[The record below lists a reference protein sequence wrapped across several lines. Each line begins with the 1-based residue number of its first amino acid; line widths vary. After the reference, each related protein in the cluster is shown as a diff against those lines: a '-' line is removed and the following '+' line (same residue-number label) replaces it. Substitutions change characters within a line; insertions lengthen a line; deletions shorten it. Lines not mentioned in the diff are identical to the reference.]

1 MQMKRLNRN
10 IVGSTGTQIAVY
22 LCLWQSLLWLGI
34 ALGMATTCL
43 GCIDSDPSTENRPNQ
58 GTIEPVPCGLPS
70 DAESFPKLDLKQDW
84 PWWRGPSRNGHA
96 PDGANPPT
104 RLNPAKA
111 KWQANVPG
119 RGHGSPIVVGNR
131 VYLLSALED
140 EQQHLVLAYDRTN
153 GEQVWKTEI
162 NRGGFPA
169 ANHPKN
175 TEASP
180 TLACDGERIFAAVY
194 HHDKI
199 ELTALG
205 LDGKVDWRADLG
217 RYRPQKYEYGYAASP
232 VLYRDLVIV
241 VAEYDGPSSI
251 QAFRRSDG
259 KPMWKAERPQQITFS
274 SPTIAHLQ
282 GRDQLLI
289 SGGQRIVSYDPA
301 TGAELWEAKGAATA
315 TCGTAVWDN
324 ERVFASGGYPQSE
337 TVAIQLGTRPQR
349 KWSANQKCYE
359 QSMIVIDGC
368 LYALT
373 DNGILFCWNA
383 EDGTE
388 LWKQRFG
395 GPVSASPVYAG
406 GHLYCANEAGAL
418 FVVKPNTDACELIAE
433 NQVGNDSFPSPAI
446 AGNQLFLRV
455 ANRGRAQRQEVLYCF
470 ESPGLDR

>member
-1 MQMKRLNRN
+1 MGSQPMQNMRLNRN
-10 IVGSTGTQIAVY
+10 IGGRTSAQLAVY
-22 LCLWQSLLWLGI
+22 PCLWQLLLWVGI

-43 GCIDSDPSTENRPNQ
+43 GCTDSGPRAGNRPDP
-58 GTIEPVPCGLPS
+58 TTVEPVPYGLPS

-84 PWWRGPSRNGHA
+84 PWWRGPGRNGHA
-96 PDGANPPT
+96 PEGAQPPT
-104 RLNPAKA
+104 RLEPTKA
-111 KWQANVPG
+111 KWQANLPG

-131 VYLLSALED
+131 VYLLTALED
-140 EQQHLVLAYDRTN
+140 EQQHLVLAYDRTT
-153 GEQVWKTEI
+153 GEQVWSTEI
-162 NRGGFPA
+162 NRGGFPE

-199 ELTALG
+199 ELTALD
-205 LDGKVDWRADLG
+205 LEGKIDWRADLG
-217 RYRPQKYEYGYAASP
+217 RYRPRQYEYGYAASP
-232 VLYRDLVIV
+232 VLYRDMVIV
-241 VAEYDGPSSI
+241 AAEYDGPSSI

-259 KPMWKAERPQQITFS
+259 KPMWKAERPQNITFS

-301 TGAELWEAKGAATA
+301 DGAQLWEAKGAATA
-315 TCGTAVWDN
+315 TCGTAVWDT

-337 TVAIQLGTRPQR
+337 TVSIQLGASPQR
-349 KWSANQKCYE
+349 KWSVNQKCYE

-383 EDGTE
+383 EDGSE
-388 LWKQRFG
+388 LWKQRFR

-418 FVVKPNTDACELIAE
+418 YVVKPNTNACELIVE

-446 AGNQLFLRV
+446 AGNQMFLRV
-455 ANRGRAQRQEVLYCF
+455 ANRGQAQRQEVLYCF
-470 ESPGLDR
+470 E